1 MYKPKMPFIRIKYHI
16 ESIISM
22 ITNYKRVN
30 VRNNTISSH
39 SLLQNHG
46 SGRSKNINYKKIHN
60 YSDDIAINSLE
71 IADGLKE
78 LLTKNEFT
86 LNELLNIPS
95 SKLSEYLGVDK
106 YVAHLIG
113 SAARKLSDIINA
125 NDKLQTENYNTF

>member
-1 MYKPKMPFIRIKYHI
+1 
-16 ESIISM
+16 M
-22 ITNYKRVN
+22 IANYKIIGIK
-30 VRNNTISSH
+30 NNTISSPP
-39 SLLQNHG
+39 SLLHNQG
-46 SGRSKNINYKKIHN
+46 SVNNKND
-60 YSDDIAINSLE
+60 YSDDIDIYSLD
-71 IADGLKE
+71 IADGLKQ
-78 LLTKNEFT
+78 LLTKYEFT